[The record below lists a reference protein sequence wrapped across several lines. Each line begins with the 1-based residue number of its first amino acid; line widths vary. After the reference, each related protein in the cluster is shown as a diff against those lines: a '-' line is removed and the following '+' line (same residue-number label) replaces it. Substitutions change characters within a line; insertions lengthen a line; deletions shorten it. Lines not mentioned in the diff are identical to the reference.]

1 MKRVLFL
8 AIFCALVLSCN
19 KDDDNSNANC
29 SEPTDLTLD
38 LIGTTSILFSWE
50 TGGETAWE
58 IEYGETGFGT
68 GAGTVLRTSQTNMLI
83 DALEPAT
90 AYQIQLR
97 SNCGSDGFS
106 NSIIRD
112 FTTLTG
118 NPNCIAPSNLSLGLI
133 TSNSVEISWSEN
145 NETAWEIEY
154 GLVNFTLGTGTVVQ
168 TSQNVFTITG
178 LVAGNTYEIYVR
190 ANCGTDGYSEY
201 SEQVVVSTNP

>member
-1 MKRVLFL
+1 
-8 AIFCALVLSCN
+8 
-19 KDDDNSNANC
+19 
-29 SEPTDLTLD
+29 
-38 LIGTTSILFSWE
+38 LFSWE
-50 TGGETAWE
+50 TGGETVWE
-58 IEYGETGFGT
+58 IEYGETGFGI

-83 DALEPAT
+83 DALMSGT

-118 NPNCIAPSNLSLGLI
+118 NPNCIAPSSLSLGLI
-133 TSNSVEISWSEN
+133 TSSSVEISWSEN

-154 GLVNFTLGTGTVVQ
+154 GLVNFTLGTGTVAQ
-168 TSQNVFTITG
+168 TSQNVLTTSG
-178 LVAGNTYEIYVR
+178 LVPGNTYEIYVR

-201 SEQVVVSTNP
+201 SDQVVVSTNP